1 MEEHKAVAQIRNI
14 WKACFDVDDSYF
26 NRFAEGMLPLAITF
40 VAVKDKTCACLPEIM
55 VFSRIEETIKKVDDV
70 LKEDK
75 YEIVSSLHIL
85 PVELITFGKSTKT
98 PSDEVKSSI
107 SSVSSNENALQGGYL
122 YGVATLPEW
131 RNRGYATLLINSAS
145 SLMSKCG
152 MTYFLTRP
160 AEPDLF
166 VYYCKL
172 GFTEN
177 IFRIPEVLPD
187 CEKLSEVHKQGLN
200 AMQLFF
206 LRQET
211 WEKASNS
218 IELQTGYKNELQ
230 IGQTNPSELGTHAI
244 KNRDIGYFR
253 WGIKVLEYII
263 SLDDDSA
270 PEPSDSSRP
279 YALFKPFSEK
289 IKLPAATIFSF
300 PME

>member
-1 MEEHKAVAQIRNI
+1 MEEHKAVAQIRQI
-14 WKACFDVDDSYF
+14 WKTCFDVDDSYF
-26 NRFAEGMLPLAITF
+26 DRFAEGILPLATTF
-40 VAVKDKTCACLPEIM
+40 VAIKDKSCTCLPEIR
-55 VFSRIEETIKKVDDV
+55 VFSRIEDTIKRVDDV
-70 LKEDK
+70 LQDDR

-85 PVELITFGKSTKT
+85 PLELITFGNRSKAA
-98 PSDEVKSSI
+98 SDEPKSLI
-107 SSVSSNENALQGGYL
+107 SSVSSNENALLGGYL

-131 RNRGYATLLINSAS
+131 RKRGYATLLIQSAA

-177 IFRIPEVLPD
+177 IFRIPDVLPD
-187 CEKLSEVHKQGLN
+187 CEKLSEVHKLGLD

-206 LRQET
+206 LRQNT
-211 WEKASNS
+211 WQKAANALAV
-218 IELQTGYKNELQ
+218 ENGYKNKLQ
-230 IGQTNPSELGTHAI
+230 FEQTNHS
-244 KNRDIGYFR
+244 IGYFR
-253 WGIKVLEYII
+253 WGLKELEYII

-270 PEPSDSSRP
+270 PEPTDSKKP
-279 YALFKPFSEK
+279 YALLKPFSDNFK
-289 IKLPAATIFSF
+289 VPSVAIFSF